1 MTITLNNHEI
11 HLPAYCVT
19 DEGALFVC
27 GTAKEHSYF
36 GRGGRE
42 DNFEKLYVTVCAN
55 CGEWLD

>member
-19 DEGALFVC
+19 DEGTLFVC
-27 GTAKEHSYF
+27 GSTVEHHYF

-42 DNFEKLYVTVCAN
+42 DNFEKLYVPICGN

>member
-1 MTITLNNHEI
+1 
-11 HLPAYCVT
+11 LPAYCVT